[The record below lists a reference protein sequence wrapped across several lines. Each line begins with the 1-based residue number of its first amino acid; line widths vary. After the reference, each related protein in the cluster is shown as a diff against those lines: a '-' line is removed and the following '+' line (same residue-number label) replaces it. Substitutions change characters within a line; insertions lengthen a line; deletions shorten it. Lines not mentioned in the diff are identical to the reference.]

1 MSLIGHVSNASH
13 VKAAPRF
20 RRRLGSFFRYRSGI
34 LLVLLI
40 CALVFGAG
48 SVNSSSGAIP
58 TFSIQSVATDQTVTI
73 AKLMEI
79 APQGT
84 TDPTSSLYNVTMYL
98 MAALLAVA
106 LVSNLL
112 MRPVHPRHHI
122 SDDEPADDIV

>member
-73 AKLMEI
+73 VTQNFPAGQDFAVTMGPIGTLGI
-79 APQGT
+79 NGYAVGT
-84 TDPTSSLYNVTMYL
+84 TSSG
-98 MAALLAVA
+98 AGG
-106 LVSNLL
+106 SF
-112 MRPVHPRHHI
+112 R
-122 SDDEPADDIV
+122 